1 MYSDTWPGFYIAQRG
16 AKTGQI
22 LSVGPERT
30 YAFQAYP
37 SRDLQSPL
45 FVPGRDGYLLYADR
59 NETEPVLRDGT
70 RGTPK
75 GWGFTRR
82 VPPEWHT
89 WVPVRVR
96 AMVLAG
102 EHLFVA
108 GPPDVVP
115 EDDPMAAFEGR
126 AGGVLRAVAATDG
139 RTVAA
144 QELDA
149 PPVFDGL
156 IAAGGRLYMV
166 TTDGRVR
173 CFAATGE

>member
-1 MYSDTWPGFYIAQRG
+1 
-16 AKTGQI
+16 
-22 LSVGPERT
+22 
-30 YAFQAYP
+30 
-37 SRDLQSPL
+37 
-45 FVPGRDGYLLYADR
+45 VPGKDGYLLYADL
-59 NETEPVLRDGT
+59 NGTEPVLRDGT

-82 VPPEWHT
+82 VPPVWYD

-126 AGGVLRAVAATDG
+126 AGGVLRAVSAGDG
-139 RTVAA
+139 RTVAEMKL
-144 QELDA
+144 QA

-156 IAAGGRLYMV
+156 IAAGGRLYM
-166 TTDGRVR
+166 TTVDGRLM
-173 CFAATGE
+173 CFAPKAE